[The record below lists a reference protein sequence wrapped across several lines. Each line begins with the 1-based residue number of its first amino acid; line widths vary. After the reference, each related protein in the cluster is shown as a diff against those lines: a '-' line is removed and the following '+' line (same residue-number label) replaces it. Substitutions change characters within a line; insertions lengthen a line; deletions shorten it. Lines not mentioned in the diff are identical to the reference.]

1 MAMWHPGLVGAVPG
15 SLYGLVLSTGAGAAG
30 AAGTTGSAFFFTAVG
45 LSAVVV
51 DDFGDCDDFMSSMN
65 TTIQK
70 ATTRTRVLM
79 LFQFSGFSFL
89 LSSEMLRSFYAF
101 SARCSAHTI
110 RTTRCR
116 NRSMVRVRSEK
127 YCHENDAW

>member
-45 LSAVVV
+45 LSAV
-51 DDFGDCDDFMSSMN
+51 DADGFGDDDDFMSSMN

-70 ATTRTRVLM
+70 ATTRTRLLM

-101 SARCSAHTI
+101 FGQVFSAHHPYNPVSKQEHGT
-110 RTTRCR
+110 
-116 NRSMVRVRSEK
+116 SEIGK
-127 YCHENDAW
+127 ILS